1 MSWCL
6 NIFGEYYIRMPEI
19 DENMKLYNILLH
31 TIPELLLLTGGK
43 DGLQNDMAKIFR
55 SIEDPSYS
63 HGLKR
68 RVQILDS
75 ELDRQNKLLDELI
88 KQLKKEKIETFTPVE
103 SIFFHPIIIQRQ
115 LLDSFID
122 KWVLLQITNECRK
135 LTDRYVKIKGGEI
148 KGGGIEK
155 LLYLILGVIIYT
167 FSVTSASEYSSNS
180 RVSNGFGT
188 DNSVLMDKDT
198 EDSMRASDSLVS
210 SGFGMDNSVL
220 MDKDTEDSMRASNSL
235 VSNGFGTDISVLMDK
250 DSNYLQKFIDTKYS
264 MRASLVE
271 AMLFTKNEMVILMD
285 GQSLG
290 QKEVKQLLKKSLD
303 EFITKYKKYKLE
315 ITAQCVSTTGS
326 LDAPFPDIAGASLQ
340 QLIASDAINAD
351 LDALRESENPT
362 TYSEAGA
369 AMGQAITS
377 GVVDLTSAFLEGL
390 WTGTSGTTDVSTF
403 VESHQKKLDA
413 EVLNRHIEK
422 TANELVSASK
432 KRLSV
437 VGASYLMKRL
447 CDQFPIPEY
456 KVIENEKG
464 IVVQFTYG
472 NKYTNTLVDS
482 LLLFDMKLD
491 ILLKRHDISSQDRIL
506 IELNKE
512 KTASLITLATF
523 GPIMTPPPTL
533 DEALYDAGEYFALAK
548 QNNDVY
554 ILKVLE
560 LLESFGIT
568 KQQSDEYIK
577 AQQAVN
583 EISRKTTQVNV
594 EEWWKRAEILGQN
607 LDRAGSNL
615 KTSARNVATGA
626 VDVIIDPVSHVVY
639 KSVFP
644 FIVLSLMASGGI
656 ALYVLFRC
664 AGPLSR
670 AYVNRINGNNP
681 AAPAAPGSGSAHL
694 PPPPPGSG
702 AAELP
707 PIAPGGGAVSDG
719 NLKLSNKSLRLF
731 RGAREA
737 PKNSAGEYV
746 PHSAPADMSGPIT
759 RNFGDPQAGKYK
771 KMINPRV
778 FEGGKTNKNRSKK
791 TYKKMKKQRKLTK
804 MKKQRNRKTQKRSS
818 I

>member
-19 DENMKLYNILLH
+19 DQNMKLYNILLH
-31 TIPELLLLTGGK
+31 IIPELSLLTGGK

-63 HGLKR
+63 DGLKR
-68 RVQILDS
+68 RIIILYS
-75 ELDRQNKLLDELI
+75 ELDRQNKLLDKLI
-88 KQLKKEKIETFTPVE
+88 KQLKKEKRETFTPVE
-103 SIFFHPIIIQRQ
+103 SIFFHLIIIQRK

-122 KWVLLQITNECRK
+122 EWVLLQITNECREG
-135 LTDRYVKIKGGEI
+135 TDRYVTIKGGEI

-180 RVSNGFGT
+180 
-188 DNSVLMDKDT
+188 
-198 EDSMRASDSLVS
+198 
-210 SGFGMDNSVL
+210 
-220 MDKDTEDSMRASNSL
+220 L
-235 VSNGFGTDISVLMDK
+235 VSNGFDTDISVLMDK
-250 DSNYLQKFIDTKYS
+250 DSNHLQTFIDTEDS

-290 QKEVKQLLKKSLD
+290 QKEVKQLLEKSLD
-303 EFITKYKKYKLE
+303 EFIIKNKKLKLE
-315 ITAQCVSTTGS
+315 IIAECVSTTGS

-377 GVVDLTSAFLEGL
+377 GVVDVTSAILEGL

-512 KTASLITLATF
+512 KTAILITLATF
-523 GPIMTPPPTL
+523 GPLMTPPPTL

-548 QNNDVY
+548 QNNEVY
-554 ILKVLE
+554 LLQVLE
-560 LLESFGIT
+560 LFESFGIT
-568 KQQSDEYIK
+568 KRQSDEYIK

-583 EISRKTTQVNV
+583 EISRKTTRVNV
-594 EEWWKRAEILGQN
+594 EEWWKRAKILGEN

-615 KTSARNVATGA
+615 KTSATNVAKGA
-626 VDVIIDPVSHVVY
+626 ADIIIDPVSHVVY

-670 AYVNRINGNNP
+670 AYVNRMNENNP
-681 AAPAAPGSGSAHL
+681 AAPEAAPAATAVL
-694 PPPPPGSG
+694 PPDGGGSDV
-702 AAELP
+702 
-707 PIAPGGGAVSDG
+707 APGGGG
-719 NLKLSNKSLRLF
+719 MLKLKIPKDTVDLFTGSDDVKRLLKIKKENPNYNKALSSPPELKTVVTT
-731 RGAREA
+731 RGNR
-737 PKNSAGEYV
+737 
-746 PHSAPADMSGPIT
+746 
-759 RNFGDPQAGKYK
+759 RNYQVLNTKGLPEKT
-771 KMINPRV
+771 
-778 FEGGKTNKNRSKK
+778 GGKTNKNRSKK